1 MNNYYPMRLAD
12 CFKILNVSPDEN
24 WMEVRKSYYSLA
36 KRYHPDLNPGN
47 NEFELRFKQVSQA
60 FKTLEHHYRSLTPV
74 GGERSFDTNS
84 DEKREREPNRT
95 TDQPLEPEFQV
106 RAQYALFSSIL
117 NRLSENPQIRKLAFR
132 LSAVWNDCER
142 KIFMLNVEKDIN
154 IDSATASTGG
164 TVRVRQGKEN
174 FEVPIPPGT
183 WNRMSLR
190 IPGRGEAS
198 FFNRKR
204 GELILNIHV
213 LPDEKVEESDF
224 YYQVKIP
231 RIRIQEGRVHTLD
244 TFQGPIKYVLPRTV
258 RNGQSFTLK
267 AGATTENSLNTRH
280 IVTVELI

>member
-12 CFKILNVSPDEN
+12 CFKILNVSPEGN
-24 WMEVRKSYYSLA
+24 WTEVRKSYYSLA

-47 NEFELRFKQVSQA
+47 NEFELRFKQLSQA
-60 FKTLEHHYRSLTPV
+60 FKTLEHHYKSLSPAGDSISYTNDEEK
-74 GGERSFDTNS
+74 ERDP
-84 DEKREREPNRT
+84 KRT
-95 TDQPLEPEFQV
+95 TDQPLEPEFQE
-106 RAQYALFSSIL
+106 RTQYALFGSIL
-117 NRLSENPQIRKLAFR
+117 HRLSENPQIRKLATR
-132 LSAVWNDCER
+132 LSEVWSDCER
-142 KIFMLNVEKDIN
+142 KIFMLDVEKDIN
-154 IDSATASTGG
+154 ISSATAANGG
-164 TVRVRQGKEN
+164 TVRVRQGKEK

-198 FFNRKR
+198 LFNRKR

-213 LPDEKVEESDF
+213 LPDEKVGESDF

-244 TFQGPIKYVLPRTV
+244 TFQGSIKYILPRTV

-267 AGATTENSLNTRH
+267 AGATTDNSLNIRH
-280 IVTVELI
+280 IITVELI